1 MKTDVQNPFR
11 WVSLFRIIAISVIL
25 GIGIYFLPK
34 DSTIPLWIII
44 TITYILTFTYYIA
57 FKKEKLTNFIL
68 WISIILDTFII
79 TGVIHYTGG
88 IQSEFYFLYF
98 FPVIVGSIF
107 FFLRGG
113 VFIATFSILPYATL
127 LLLEYHKIIPMIFP
141 LSQELDPYTLYMRLY
156 LQATFFYLVA
166 VTSGYLA
173 EQLRRKGK
181 EVEQVKLDTSTIL
194 QSINSGIIVIDHLGN
209 LLYKNE
215 SAEQILKTPI
225 HKNIKELP
233 DEFAKLLNDNFK
245 KGFQEINIGSKV
257 IGVNTSWLQ
266 NTRGEQRG
274 IVLIFQDLTDSKITE
289 RLATIG
295 SFSGDLAHEIR
306 NPVAALQGS
315 SELIKEGVSKTQ
327 REKLIN
333 NIISQSERLNT
344 IVTNFLSFTKP
355 TPLNLESVEIGE
367 IINESIE
374 LANIDKIP
382 IEFIQNQKTPKNL
395 QLTVDREQ
403 IKTVF
408 SNLII
413 NALQSMNSSKNKGYS
428 IQKLILEIISPSHKY
443 SIFEEQMTT
452 NSDEAVIIFQ
462 DSGPGIPDHELQQV
476 FTPFYTTRKGGT
488 GLGLSIVSK
497 IVESH
502 KGRVEVKSKLGKG
515 SCFIIHLPYKT
526 QKDKDFQ

>member
-68 WISIILDTFII
+68 WISIIIDTFII

-107 FFLRGG
+107 FFLKGG
-113 VFIATFSILPYATL
+113 VFIATFSILPYAAL

-141 LSQELDPYTLYMRLY
+141 ASQEIDPYTLYMRLY

-215 SAEQILKTPI
+215 SAEQILKTSI

-233 DEFAKLLNDNFK
+233 DEFAKLLDDNFRE
-245 KGFQEINIGSKV
+245 GFQEIAFKSRILGLNISRLK
-257 IGVNTSWLQ
+257 T
-266 NTRGEQRG
+266 TRGKQRG
-274 IVLIFQDLTDSKITE
+274 IVLIFQDLTDSKVTE

-306 NPVAALQGS
+306 NPIAALQGS
-315 SELIKEGVSKTQ
+315 SELIKEGLPKKQ
-327 REKLIN
+327 REKLID

-355 TPLNLESVEIGE
+355 TPLNLELVEVGE

-374 LANIDKIP
+374 LANIDEIP
-382 IEFIQNQKTPKNL
+382 IEFIRNSPV
-395 QLTVDREQ
+395 QLILDREQ

-408 SNLII
+408 LNLII
-413 NALQSMNSSKNKGYS
+413 NALQSMNSPENVGTQFIVSNKLK
-428 IQKLILEIISPSHKY
+428 IKIIPPSHKY
-443 SIFEEQMTT
+443 SIFEEQMITG
-452 NSDEAVIIFQ
+452 SDETVIIFQ

-515 SCFIIHLPYKT
+515 SCFIIHLPYKC
-526 QKDKDFQ
+526 